1 LVFGTKL
8 LELCPHRRKPTL
20 EDADDLGANLGCR
33 KTGSVYKSTPAINFI
48 LRADDHLI
56 GIAIHGDEALGL
68 FELLHQIIDGHGLV
82 SPLTASA
89 IAPCAF

>member
-8 LELCPHRRKPTL
+8 LELFPHRRKPTL

-56 GIAIHGDEALGL
+56 GIAIHGMMRS
-68 FELLHQIIDGHGLV
+68 V
-82 SPLTASA
+82 SLICCIRSSTVMA
-89 IAPCAF
+89 

>member
-48 LRADDHLI
+48 LRADDHDPARKCLRSI
-56 GIAIHGDEALGL
+56 CYRRDAGRG
-68 FELLHQIIDGHGLV
+68 
-82 SPLTASA
+82 SK
-89 IAPCAF
+89 APD

>member
-1 LVFGTKL
+1 LIFGTKL

-33 KTGSVYKSTPAINFI
+33 KTGPVYKSTPAINFI

-56 GIAIHGDEALGL
+56 GMRYTAMRRSVSLICCIRSSTVMA
-68 FELLHQIIDGHGLV
+68 LV

-89 IAPCAF
+89 IAPCVV